1 MVTRLASTI
10 RRWFGRELVI
20 DGREFYIVDYDE
32 GALAGGEAA
41 QAPLDHLFAS
51 FLRGGSGRPP
61 GLESIQGWSL
71 AQRKV
76 ALEAIAKCQSR
87 LSGIDV
93 MDESQLARFLLE
105 ARAAASRDTL
115 DGLAQRFTLKWHEA
129 NYLAY
134 VHLRASASATVL

>member
-1 MVTRLASTI
+1 MITRLASTI

-20 DGREFYIVDYDE
+20 DGRQFYIVDDGE
-32 GALAGGEAA
+32 DALADGEAA
-41 QAPLDHLFAS
+41 PTPLDHMLGS
-51 FLRGGSGRPP
+51 FLRTRSGRPP

-71 AQRKV
+71 AQKKV
-76 ALEAIAKCQSR
+76 ALEAIVKCQSR

-93 MDESQLARFLLE
+93 MDQSQLGRFLAE
-105 ARAAASRDTL
+105 ARAAVSRDDL
-115 DGLAQRFTLKWHEA
+115 DGLAQRFTMKWHEA